1 MRKNT
6 ISGDL
11 ASLFSLLII
20 CFLTVYF
27 GENASAQPALIETP
41 DGNDESQVEDPSP
54 EKAEEAA
61 EKKQSLEELLAVPF
75 KLIKEE
81 EDEDLGQGG
90 KDEDY
95 KSKSSKG
102 EVKLPPPPE
111 QRKVERDL
119 EKKIDIIFREVLPK
133 DYVGVTVSIRYILE
147 TVPVTKVDKTI
158 SKVKLPGFENNVWVP
173 TQSKKIIGI
182 VNQVRPYTTIFAVV
196 NTPVSLFNVEV
207 IRQILDERIRFLN
220 LTGRDVLRMV
230 HVPFTTPAQSSV
242 NTLDNAAAELAKKE
256 DGDEKVG
263 EDGKVGEDEKVDG
276 EEKEES
282 IEDKELKED
291 KKDKDG
297 GETDN
302 KTPDAGEG
310 ELELAE
316 QKKDN
321 ETLED
326 KPEAILEPDP
336 EPRRIDQKTRV
347 ETARYLLQVRKAYLK
362 EDYDAAITAL
372 RRAIELNP
380 FSSQAFA
387 MLGSV
392 YYRLGWNRM
401 AIENWQH
408 SLELD
413 PTNEGLKKY
422 LMRLSR

>member
-1 MRKNT
+1 MKKDT

-20 CFLTVYF
+20 CFLTFNF
-27 GENASAQPALIETP
+27 GDNASAKESS
-41 DGNDESQVEDPSP
+41 DGKDEAQVEDPSP

-90 KDEDY
+90 KNKDNR
-95 KSKSSKG
+95 SKSNNG

-147 TVPVTKVDKTI
+147 TVPVTKVDKSI
-158 SKVKLPGFENNVWVP
+158 SKVKLPGFKNNVWVP

-230 HVPFTTPAQSSV
+230 HVPFTTPAKSSV

-256 DGDEKVG
+256 DGDE
-263 EDGKVGEDEKVDG
+263 GK
-276 EEKEES
+276 
-282 IEDKELKED
+282 
-291 KKDKDG
+291 
-297 GETDN
+297 TDN
-302 KTPDAGEG
+302 KKPDEGITDKINPDAGEG
-310 ELELAE
+310 ELELDD

>member
-1 MRKNT
+1 MRKNS

-20 CFLTVYF
+20 CFLTFYF
-27 GENASAQPALIETP
+27 GDNASAQETS
-41 DGNDESQVEDPSP
+41 DVKDESQVEDPSP

-81 EDEDLGQGG
+81 QDEDLGQGG
-90 KDEDY
+90 KNKDN
-95 KSKSSKG
+95 KSKSNNG

-147 TVPVTKVDKTI
+147 TVPVTKVDKSI

-242 NTLDNAAAELAKKE
+242 NTLDNAAAELAKKY
-256 DGDEKVG
+256 DGDE
-263 EDGKVGEDEKVDG
+263 KVGEDEKVDG
-276 EEKEES
+276 EEKKER
-282 IEDKELKED
+282 IE
-291 KKDKDG
+291 DKDG
-297 GETDN
+297 GKTDN
-302 KTPDAGEG
+302 KKPDAGEG

>member
-1 MRKNT
+1 MRKYS

-20 CFLTVYF
+20 CFLTFYF
-27 GENASAQPALIETP
+27 AENASAQETS
-41 DGNDESQVEDPSP
+41 DVKDESQVENPSP

-81 EDEDLGQGG
+81 KDDDEDLGQGG
-90 KDEDY
+90 KNKDN
-95 KSKSSKG
+95 KSKSNNG
-102 EVKLPPPPE
+102 EVRLPPPPE

-147 TVPVTKVDKTI
+147 TVPVTKVDKSI

-230 HVPFTTPAQSSV
+230 HVPFTTPAKSSV

-256 DGDEKVG
+256 DG
-263 EDGKVGEDEKVDG
+263 
-276 EEKEES
+276 EEG
-282 IEDKELKED
+282 I
-291 KKDKDG
+291 
-297 GETDN
+297 TDN
-302 KTPDAGEG
+302 IKPDAGEG

-372 RRAIELNP
+372 RRASELNP

>member
-20 CFLTVYF
+20 CFLTFYF
-27 GENASAQPALIETP
+27 GENASAQETS
-41 DGNDESQVEDPSP
+41 DGKDESQVEDPSP

-81 EDEDLGQGG
+81 KDEDLG
-90 KDEDY
+90 KDGEKKDN
-95 KSKSSKG
+95 KSKSNKG

-147 TVPVTKVDKTI
+147 TVPVTKVDKSI

-242 NTLDNAAAELAKKE
+242 NTLDNAAAELAKKD
-256 DGDEKVG
+256 DGDE
-263 EDGKVGEDEKVDG
+263 KVGEDEKVDG
-276 EEKEES
+276 EEEEER
-282 IEDKELKED
+282 IE
-291 KKDKDG
+291 DKDG

-302 KTPDAGEG
+302 KTPDAGAG

>member
-1 MRKNT
+1 MRKYS

-20 CFLTVYF
+20 CFLTFYF
-27 GENASAQPALIETP
+27 AENASAQETS
-41 DGNDESQVEDPSP
+41 DVKDESQVENPSP

-81 EDEDLGQGG
+81 KDDDEDLGQGG
-90 KDEDY
+90 KNKDN
-95 KSKSSKG
+95 KSKSNNG
-102 EVKLPPPPE
+102 EVRLPPPPE

-147 TVPVTKVDKTI
+147 TVPVTKVDKSI

-230 HVPFTTPAQSSV
+230 HVPFTTPAKSSV

-256 DGDEKVG
+256 DGDE
-263 EDGKVGEDEKVDG
+263 GK
-276 EEKEES
+276 
-282 IEDKELKED
+282 
-291 KKDKDG
+291 
-297 GETDN
+297 TDN
-302 KTPDAGEG
+302 KKPDEGITDKIKPDAVEG

>member
-20 CFLTVYF
+20 CFLTFYF
-27 GENASAQPALIETP
+27 GENASAQETS
-41 DGNDESQVEDPSP
+41 DGKDESQVEDPSP

-81 EDEDLGQGG
+81 KDEDLG
-90 KDEDY
+90 KDGEKKDN
-95 KSKSSKG
+95 KSKSNKG

-147 TVPVTKVDKTI
+147 TVPVTKVDKSI

-220 LTGRDVLRMV
+220 LTGRDILRMV

-242 NTLDNAAAELAKKE
+242 NTLDNAAAELAKKD
-256 DGDEKVG
+256 DGDE
-263 EDGKVGEDEKVDG
+263 KVGEDEKVDG
-276 EEKEES
+276 EEEEER
-282 IEDKELKED
+282 IE
-291 KKDKDG
+291 DKDG

-302 KTPDAGEG
+302 KTPDAGAG

>member
-1 MRKNT
+1 MRKYS

-20 CFLTVYF
+20 CFLTFYF
-27 GENASAQPALIETP
+27 AENASAQETS
-41 DGNDESQVEDPSP
+41 DVKDESQVENPSP

-81 EDEDLGQGG
+81 KDDDEDLGQGG
-90 KDEDY
+90 KNKDN
-95 KSKSSKG
+95 KSKSNNG
-102 EVKLPPPPE
+102 EVRLPPPPE

-147 TVPVTKVDKTI
+147 TVPVTKVDKSI

-220 LTGRDVLRMV
+220 LTGRDVLRIV
-230 HVPFTTPAQSSV
+230 HVPFTTPAKSSV

-256 DGDEKVG
+256 DGDE
-263 EDGKVGEDEKVDG
+263 GK
-276 EEKEES
+276 
-282 IEDKELKED
+282 
-291 KKDKDG
+291 
-297 GETDN
+297 TDN
-302 KTPDAGEG
+302 KKPDEGITDKIKPDAGEG
-310 ELELAE
+310 ELELDE

>member
-20 CFLTVYF
+20 CFLTFYF
-27 GENASAQPALIETP
+27 GENASAQETS
-41 DGNDESQVEDPSP
+41 DGKDESQVEDPSP

-81 EDEDLGQGG
+81 EDEDLGQDGEK
-90 KDEDY
+90 KDN
-95 KSKSSKG
+95 KSKSNKG

-147 TVPVTKVDKTI
+147 TVPVTKVDKSI

-242 NTLDNAAAELAKKE
+242 NTLDNAAAELAKKD
-256 DGDEKVG
+256 DGDE
-263 EDGKVGEDEKVDG
+263 KVGEDEKVDG
-276 EEKEES
+276 EEKEER
-282 IEDKELKED
+282 IE
-291 KKDKDG
+291 DKDG
-297 GETDN
+297 GKTDN
-302 KTPDAGEG
+302 KKPDAGEG

>member
-1 MRKNT
+1 MRKYS

-20 CFLTVYF
+20 CFLTFYF
-27 GENASAQPALIETP
+27 AENASAQETS
-41 DGNDESQVEDPSP
+41 DVKDESQVENPSP

-81 EDEDLGQGG
+81 KDDDEDLGQGG
-90 KDEDY
+90 KNKDN
-95 KSKSSKG
+95 KSKSNNG
-102 EVKLPPPPE
+102 EVRLPPPPE

-147 TVPVTKVDKTI
+147 TVPVTKVDKSI

-230 HVPFTTPAQSSV
+230 HVPFTTPAKSSV

-256 DGDEKVG
+256 DGDEG
-263 EDGKVGEDEKVDG
+263 
-276 EEKEES
+276 
-282 IEDKELKED
+282 II
-291 KKDKDG
+291 
-297 GETDN
+297 DN
-302 KTPDAGEG
+302 IKPDAGEG

>member
-1 MRKNT
+1 MRKNS

-20 CFLTVYF
+20 CFLTFYF
-27 GENASAQPALIETP
+27 GENASAQETS
-41 DGNDESQVEDPSP
+41 DVKDESQVEDPSP

-81 EDEDLGQGG
+81 EDEDLGQDG
-90 KDEDY
+90 KKKDN
-95 KSKSSKG
+95 KSKSNKG

-147 TVPVTKVDKTI
+147 TVPVTKVDKSI

-242 NTLDNAAAELAKKE
+242 NTLDNAAAELAKKD
-256 DGDEKVG
+256 DGDE
-263 EDGKVGEDEKVDG
+263 KVGEDEKVDG
-276 EEKEES
+276 EEKKER
-282 IEDKELKED
+282 IE
-291 KKDKDG
+291 DKDG
-297 GETDN
+297 GKTDN
-302 KTPDAGEG
+302 KKPDAGEG

>member
-20 CFLTVYF
+20 CFLTFYF
-27 GENASAQPALIETP
+27 GENASAQETS
-41 DGNDESQVEDPSP
+41 DGKDESQVEDPSP

-81 EDEDLGQGG
+81 EDEDLEQDG
-90 KDEDY
+90 KNKDN
-95 KSKSSKG
+95 KSKSNNG

-147 TVPVTKVDKTI
+147 TVPVTKVDKSI

-263 EDGKVGEDEKVDG
+263 EDEKVDG
-276 EEKEES
+276 EEKKER
-282 IEDKELKED
+282 IE
-291 KKDKDG
+291 DKDG
-297 GETDN
+297 GKTDN
-302 KTPDAGEG
+302 KKPDAGEG

>member
-20 CFLTVYF
+20 CFLTFYF
-27 GENASAQPALIETP
+27 GENASAQETS
-41 DGNDESQVEDPSP
+41 DGKDESQVEDPSP

-81 EDEDLGQGG
+81 QDEDLGQGG
-90 KDEDY
+90 KNKDN
-95 KSKSSKG
+95 KSKSNNG

-147 TVPVTKVDKTI
+147 TVPVTKVDKSI

-263 EDGKVGEDEKVDG
+263 EDEKVDG
-276 EEKEES
+276 EEKKER
-282 IEDKELKED
+282 IE
-291 KKDKDG
+291 DKDG
-297 GETDN
+297 GKTDN
-302 KTPDAGEG
+302 KKPDAGEG

>member
-20 CFLTVYF
+20 CFLTFYF
-27 GENASAQPALIETP
+27 GENASAKETS
-41 DGNDESQVEDPSP
+41 DGKDESQVEDPSP

-90 KDEDY
+90 ENKDN
-95 KSKSSKG
+95 KSKSNKG

-147 TVPVTKVDKTI
+147 TVPVTKVDKSI

-263 EDGKVGEDEKVDG
+263 EDEKVDG
-276 EEKEES
+276 EEKKER
-282 IEDKELKED
+282 IE
-291 KKDKDG
+291 DKDG
-297 GETDN
+297 GKTDN
-302 KTPDAGEG
+302 KKPDAGEG

>member
-20 CFLTVYF
+20 CFLTFYF
-27 GENASAQPALIETP
+27 GENASAQETS
-41 DGNDESQVEDPSP
+41 DGKDESQVEDPSP

-75 KLIKEE
+75 KLIKEDQD

-90 KDEDY
+90 INKDN
-95 KSKSSKG
+95 KSKSNKG

-147 TVPVTKVDKTI
+147 TVPVTKVDKSI

-263 EDGKVGEDEKVDG
+263 EDEKVDG
-276 EEKEES
+276 EEKEER

-291 KKDKDG
+291 KEDKDEG
-297 GETDN
+297 KTDN
-302 KTPDAGEG
+302 KKPDAGEG

>member
-6 ISGDL
+6 ISGGL

-20 CFLTVYF
+20 CFLTFYF
-27 GENASAQPALIETP
+27 GENASAKESS
-41 DGNDESQVEDPSP
+41 DGKDESQVEDPSP

-75 KLIKEE
+75 KLIKEDQD

-90 KDEDY
+90 INKDN
-95 KSKSSKG
+95 KSKSNKG

-147 TVPVTKVDKTI
+147 TVPVTKVDKSI

-220 LTGRDVLRMV
+220 LTGRDILRMV

-242 NTLDNAAAELAKKE
+242 NTLDNAAAELAKKD
-256 DGDEKVG
+256 DGDE
-263 EDGKVGEDEKVDG
+263 KVGEDEKVDG

-291 KKDKDG
+291 KDG

-302 KTPDAGEG
+302 KTPDAGAG

-326 KPEAILEPDP
+326 KPETILEPDP

>member
-20 CFLTVYF
+20 CFLTFYF
-27 GENASAQPALIETP
+27 GENTSAQEKS
-41 DGNDESQVEDPSP
+41 DGKDESQVEDPSP

-81 EDEDLGQGG
+81 KDEDLGKDG
-90 KDEDY
+90 KKKDNR
-95 KSKSSKG
+95 SKSNKG

-147 TVPVTKVDKTI
+147 TVPVTKVDKSI

-242 NTLDNAAAELAKKE
+242 NTLDNAAAELAKKD
-256 DGDEKVG
+256 DGDE
-263 EDGKVGEDEKVDG
+263 KVGEDEKVDG
-276 EEKEES
+276 EEKKER
-282 IEDKELKED
+282 IE
-291 KKDKDG
+291 DKDG

-302 KTPDAGEG
+302 KTPDAGAG

>member
-1 MRKNT
+1 MKKDT

-11 ASLFSLLII
+11 ALLFSLLII
-20 CFLTVYF
+20 CFLTFNF
-27 GENASAQPALIETP
+27 GDNASAKEGS
-41 DGNDESQVEDPSP
+41 DGKDEAQVEDPSP

-75 KLIKEE
+75 KLIKE
-81 EDEDLGQGG
+81 DQDQDQDLGQGG
-90 KDEDY
+90 INKDN
-95 KSKSSKG
+95 KSKSNKG

-147 TVPVTKVDKTI
+147 TVPVTKVDKSI

-230 HVPFTTPAQSSV
+230 HVPFTTPAKSSV

-256 DGDEKVG
+256 DGDE
-263 EDGKVGEDEKVDG
+263 GK
-276 EEKEES
+276 
-282 IEDKELKED
+282 
-291 KKDKDG
+291 
-297 GETDN
+297 TDN
-302 KTPDAGEG
+302 KKPDEGITDKINLDAGEG
-310 ELELAE
+310 ELELDD

>member
-20 CFLTVYF
+20 CFLTFYF
-27 GENASAQPALIETP
+27 GENASAQETS
-41 DGNDESQVEDPSP
+41 DGKDESQVEDPSP

-81 EDEDLGQGG
+81 KDEDLGKDG
-90 KDEDY
+90 KKKDN
-95 KSKSSKG
+95 KSKSNKG

-147 TVPVTKVDKTI
+147 TVPVTKVDKSI

-220 LTGRDVLRMV
+220 LTGRDILRMV

-263 EDGKVGEDEKVDG
+263 EDEKVDG
-276 EEKEES
+276 EEKEER
-282 IEDKELKED
+282 IE
-291 KKDKDG
+291 DKDG
-297 GETDN
+297 GKTDN
-302 KTPDAGEG
+302 KKPDAGEG

>member
-1 MRKNT
+1 MRKNS

-20 CFLTVYF
+20 CFLTFYF
-27 GENASAQPALIETP
+27 GENASAQETS
-41 DGNDESQVEDPSP
+41 DGKDESQVEDPSP

-90 KDEDY
+90 ENKDN
-95 KSKSSKG
+95 KSKSNNG

-147 TVPVTKVDKTI
+147 TVPVTKVDKSI

-263 EDGKVGEDEKVDG
+263 EDEKVDG
-276 EEKEES
+276 EEKEER
-282 IEDKELKED
+282 IE
-291 KKDKDG
+291 DKDG
-297 GETDN
+297 GKTDN
-302 KTPDAGEG
+302 KKPDAGEG

>member
-1 MRKNT
+1 MKKDT

-20 CFLTVYF
+20 CFLTFNF
-27 GENASAQPALIETP
+27 GDNASAKESSN
-41 DGNDESQVEDPSP
+41 GKDEAQVEDPSP
-54 EKAEEAA
+54 EKAEEEA

-90 KDEDY
+90 KNKDNR
-95 KSKSSKG
+95 SKSNNG

-147 TVPVTKVDKTI
+147 TVPVTKVDKSI
-158 SKVKLPGFENNVWVP
+158 SKVKLPGFKNNVWVP
-173 TQSKKIIGI
+173 TQSKKIVGI

-230 HVPFTTPAQSSV
+230 HVPFTTPAKSSV

-256 DGDEKVG
+256 DGDE
-263 EDGKVGEDEKVDG
+263 GK
-276 EEKEES
+276 
-282 IEDKELKED
+282 
-291 KKDKDG
+291 
-297 GETDN
+297 TDN
-302 KTPDAGEG
+302 KKPDEGITDKVNPDAGEG
-310 ELELAE
+310 ELELDD

>member
-20 CFLTVYF
+20 CFLTFYF
-27 GENASAQPALIETP
+27 GENASAQETS
-41 DGNDESQVEDPSP
+41 DGKDESQVEDPSP

-81 EDEDLGQGG
+81 KDEDLG
-90 KDEDY
+90 KDGEKKDN
-95 KSKSSKG
+95 KSKSNKG

-147 TVPVTKVDKTI
+147 TVPVTKVDKSI

-182 VNQVRPYTTIFAVV
+182 VNHVRPYTTIFAVV

-242 NTLDNAAAELAKKE
+242 NTLDNAAAELAKKD
-256 DGDEKVG
+256 DGDE
-263 EDGKVGEDEKVDG
+263 KVGEDEKVDG
-276 EEKEES
+276 EKKEER
-282 IEDKELKED
+282 IE
-291 KKDKDG
+291 DKDG
-297 GETDN
+297 GITDN
-302 KTPDAGEG
+302 KKPDAGEG

>member
-20 CFLTVYF
+20 CFLTFYF
-27 GENASAQPALIETP
+27 GENASAKETS
-41 DGNDESQVEDPSP
+41 DGKDESQVEDPSP

-90 KDEDY
+90 KDEDN
-95 KSKSSKG
+95 KSKSNKG

-147 TVPVTKVDKTI
+147 TVPVTKVDKSI

-242 NTLDNAAAELAKKE
+242 NTLDNAAAELAKKD
-256 DGDEKVG
+256 DGDE
-263 EDGKVGEDEKVDG
+263 KVGEDEKVDG

-291 KKDKDG
+291 KDG

-302 KTPDAGEG
+302 KTPDAGAG

>member
-20 CFLTVYF
+20 CFLTFYF
-27 GENASAQPALIETP
+27 GENASAQETS
-41 DGNDESQVEDPSP
+41 DGMDESQVEDPSP

-90 KDEDY
+90 KNKDN
-95 KSKSSKG
+95 KSKSNNG

-147 TVPVTKVDKTI
+147 TVPVTKVDKSI

-263 EDGKVGEDEKVDG
+263 EDEKVDG
-276 EEKEES
+276 EEEEER
-282 IEDKELKED
+282 IE
-291 KKDKDG
+291 DKDG

-302 KTPDAGEG
+302 KTPDAGAG

>member
-20 CFLTVYF
+20 CFLTFYF
-27 GENASAQPALIETP
+27 GENASAKETS
-41 DGNDESQVEDPSP
+41 DGKDESQVEDPSP

-90 KDEDY
+90 KNEDN
-95 KSKSSKG
+95 KSKSNKG

-242 NTLDNAAAELAKKE
+242 NTLDNAAAELAKKD
-256 DGDEKVG
+256 DGDE
-263 EDGKVGEDEKVDG
+263 KVGEDEKVDG
-276 EEKEES
+276 EEKEER
-282 IEDKELKED
+282 IE
-291 KKDKDG
+291 DKDG

-302 KTPDAGEG
+302 KKPDAGEG

>member
-6 ISGDL
+6 ISGDI

-20 CFLTVYF
+20 CFLTFYF
-27 GENASAQPALIETP
+27 GENASAQETS
-41 DGNDESQVEDPSP
+41 DGKDESQVEDPSP

-90 KDEDY
+90 KNKDN
-95 KSKSSKG
+95 KSKSNNG

-147 TVPVTKVDKTI
+147 TVPVTKVDKSI

-263 EDGKVGEDEKVDG
+263 EDEKVDG
-276 EEKEES
+276 EEKEER
-282 IEDKELKED
+282 IE
-291 KKDKDG
+291 DKDG
-297 GETDN
+297 GKTDN
-302 KTPDAGEG
+302 KKPDAGEG

>member
-20 CFLTVYF
+20 CFLTFYF
-27 GENASAQPALIETP
+27 GENASAQETS
-41 DGNDESQVEDPSP
+41 DGKDESQVEDPSP

-90 KDEDY
+90 KNKDN
-95 KSKSSKG
+95 KSKSNNG

-263 EDGKVGEDEKVDG
+263 EDEKVDG
-276 EEKEES
+276 EEKEER

-291 KKDKDG
+291 KDG

-302 KTPDAGEG
+302 KKPDAGEG

-413 PTNEGLKKY
+413 PTNERLKKY

>member
-1 MRKNT
+1 MRKNS

-20 CFLTVYF
+20 CFLTFYF
-27 GENASAQPALIETP
+27 GDNASAQETS
-41 DGNDESQVEDPSP
+41 DVKDESQVEDPSP

-81 EDEDLGQGG
+81 KDEDLGQDG
-90 KDEDY
+90 KKKDN
-95 KSKSSKG
+95 KSKSNKG

-147 TVPVTKVDKTI
+147 TVPVTKVDKSI

-230 HVPFTTPAQSSV
+230 HVPFTTPAKSSV

-256 DGDEKVG
+256 DGDE
-263 EDGKVGEDEKVDG
+263 GK
-276 EEKEES
+276 
-282 IEDKELKED
+282 
-291 KKDKDG
+291 
-297 GETDN
+297 TDN
-302 KTPDAGEG
+302 KKPDEGITDKIKPDAGEG
-310 ELELAE
+310 KLELAE
-316 QKKDN
+316 QKIDN

-362 EDYDAAITAL
+362 EDYDSAITAL

-422 LMRLSR
+422 LLRLSR

>member
-20 CFLTVYF
+20 CFLTFYF
-27 GENASAQPALIETP
+27 GENASAQETS
-41 DGNDESQVEDPSP
+41 DGKDESQVEDPSP

-90 KDEDY
+90 NNKDNI
-95 KSKSSKG
+95 SKSNNG

-147 TVPVTKVDKTI
+147 TVPVTKVDKSI

-263 EDGKVGEDEKVDG
+263 EDEKVDG
-276 EEKEES
+276 EEKKER
-282 IEDKELKED
+282 IE
-291 KKDKDG
+291 DKDG
-297 GETDN
+297 GKTDN
-302 KTPDAGEG
+302 KKPDAGEG